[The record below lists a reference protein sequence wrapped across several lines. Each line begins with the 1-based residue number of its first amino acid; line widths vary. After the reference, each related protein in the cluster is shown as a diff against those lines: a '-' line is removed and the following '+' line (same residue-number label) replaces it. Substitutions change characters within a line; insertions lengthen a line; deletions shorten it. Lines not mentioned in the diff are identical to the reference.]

1 MNVSVIGC
9 GYLGAVHAACMA
21 SLGHTVIGVERDHDR
36 IEALRRGEPPFY
48 EPGLA
53 RLLSEGRASGR
64 LTFTDDLSAVRD
76 CTVHFVCVGTPQHP
90 ETGAADLR
98 ALDSVVTAML
108 PLLRPGHV
116 VVGKSTVPVGTAAR
130 LARVINDACHGAD
143 LVWNPEFLRESTAVQ
158 DTMRPDRLV
167 YGVDPAAPAER
178 QENAARVLDRVYASL
193 LQDGVPRLVTDHATA
208 ELVKVAANS
217 FLATKISFINSMAE
231 ICHLTGGDVDVL
243 ADAIG
248 MDRRIGRE
256 FLDAGLG
263 FGGGCLPKDIRAF
276 RSRSLELGATAAAG
290 ILEAVDT
297 ANANTREAAVRAV
310 SDLLHGQVAGRRIA
324 VLGATFKPGSDDV
337 RDAPGLDIAS
347 RLQQAGASVCV
358 TDPQG
363 CANARRSHPRL
374 EVVEDL
380 ATAVA
385 GADLVLVAT
394 AWDEYRSLDPHW
406 LGSVVAGRRVLDG
419 RGGLDGERWRDA
431 GWTLAS
437 VGRPGPRDPAPADA
451 ASLIES
457 PSAGTGRAPLAV
469 GAAH

>member
-297 ANANTREAAVRAV
+297 ANANTSRVIGQIVCMGAACRGVCQGCERPAQPCWMPLPSSQEKLV
-310 SDLLHGQVAGRRIA
+310 PRLGPGSGSGVTAGRLRGGFQCSSRTRVHGTRGI
-324 VLGATFKPGSDDV
+324 SV
-337 RDAPGLDIAS
+337 RSFRSHSA
-347 RLQQAGASVCV
+347 
-358 TDPQG
+358 
-363 CANARRSHPRL
+363 ARRACSEGSPRCRRK
-374 EVVEDL
+374 
-380 ATAVA
+380 
-385 GADLVLVAT
+385 
-394 AWDEYRSLDPHW
+394 RSLRALFGPPSSEDVVRGQTGPSGPIRS
-406 LGSVVAGRRVLDG
+406 GSSQANKLSSWIRFR
-419 RGGLDGERWRDA
+419 
-431 GWTLAS
+431 
-437 VGRPGPRDPAPADA
+437 
-451 ASLIES
+451 
-457 PSAGTGRAPLAV
+457 
-469 GAAH
+469 